1 MGEKRQQ
8 QVQKTFQRF
17 SSLFDLTVLEHTDD
31 EIYARWHVDET
42 ALNPEDIAHGG
53 AVYSATDSVCATLGL
68 RNNHLLTRGVN
79 FYYYHS
85 VLLGDAYIR
94 AYFQK
99 VGSRT
104 SVMEAEVT
112 QNGKLCAKGVFDMV
126 QIQEG

>member
-68 RNNHLLTRGVN
+68 RNNHLLTKSVN

-85 VLLGDAYIR
+85 LRLGDAYLR
-94 AYFQK
+94 ANFQK
-99 VGSRT
+99 VGSYT
-104 SVMEAEVT
+104 SVMEVEVL
-112 QNGKLCAKGVFDMV
+112 QEGVLCDKGLFDMA
-126 QIQEG
+126 QM